1 MMKDKPNDILLLAGK
16 ILTVFMQAAMAIGAT
31 ALVFAI
37 PLILFF
43 KSDITAKARS
53 EYGEAIGAFPA
64 FTTAGVLLMAL
75 AAIALIF
82 LFFGKLRA
90 IIGTVG
96 EGDPFLPENAE
107 RLNLMA
113 WLLLAVQVL
122 MIPIGALALIVAKWA
137 DQFDDSNINVDAGL
151 DLEGILMVIVLF
163 ILARVFKHGASMRE
177 DLEGTV

>member
-1 MMKDKPNDILLLAGK
+1 MKDKPNDMLLLAGK
-16 ILTVFMQAAMAIGAT
+16 ILTIFMQAAMAIAAA
-31 ALVFAI
+31 ALVLAI

-43 KSDITAKARS
+43 QDKITVEARA

-64 FTTAGVLLMAL
+64 LTTAGVLAL
-75 AAIALIF
+75 ALATVALVF
-82 LFFGKLRA
+82 FFFGKLRA

-96 EGDPFLPENAE
+96 EGDPFVPENAE
-107 RLNLMA
+107 RLSLMA

-122 MIPIGALALIVAKWA
+122 MIPIGGLALIVAKWA
-137 DQFDDSNINVDAGL
+137 DQLDHSNITVDAGL

-163 ILARVFKHGASMRE
+163 ILARVFKHGADMRA